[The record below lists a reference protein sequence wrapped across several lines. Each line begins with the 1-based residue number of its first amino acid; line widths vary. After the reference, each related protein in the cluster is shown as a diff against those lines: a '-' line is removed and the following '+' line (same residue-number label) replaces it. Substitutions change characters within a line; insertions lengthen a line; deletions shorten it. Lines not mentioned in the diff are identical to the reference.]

1 MQCKPLDT
9 WSTHSSEAK
18 RCVVNILKSSD
29 SIIRATFS
37 RYWMSL
43 KCFAERNASFTNGRQ
58 IDVLCS
64 TPMKEW
70 LTTVI
75 LCFITLCPIF
85 RGKSFWP
92 RSVSPQ
98 WKTVDWERDVSAL
111 WFSWSHYIWK
121 SNLRSGEAAEF
132 PDTTGKKKLKNLI
145 LLVLDIEK
153 MSLLICLF
161 EKTGN
166 VFVLA
171 LCLTSTPTKKNK
183 EKSSESVIILAK
195 LKTSNYSF
203 E

>member
-145 LLVLDIEK
+145 LLVLDVEK

-161 EKTGN
+161 EK
-166 VFVLA
+166 LEMYLYLPCA
-171 LCLTSTPTKKNK
+171 WLPLQRKKTKKSQVNQ
-183 EKSSESVIILAK
+183 
-195 LKTSNYSF
+195 
-203 E
+203 